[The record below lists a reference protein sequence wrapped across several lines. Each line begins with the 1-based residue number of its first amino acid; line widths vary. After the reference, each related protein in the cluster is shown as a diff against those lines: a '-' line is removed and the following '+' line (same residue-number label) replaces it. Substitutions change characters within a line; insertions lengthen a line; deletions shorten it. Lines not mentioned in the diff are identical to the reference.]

1 MSMLSK
7 IKVSGRQGLR
17 AAGALALFACA
28 LLARAADVQ
37 VAVAANFAA
46 PVARIAEVFERQT
59 AHHAVVVIGSTGQ
72 LYAQIKNGAPFE
84 ILLAA
89 DAATPKRLE
98 DEALAVAGQ
107 RFTYATG
114 KLVLYSTRPG
124 YVDGQGEVLR
134 NGNFAH
140 LALANPA
147 TAPYG
152 TAGQQALRAL
162 GLLEAVRPRIVQG
175 ESIGQTF
182 EFVVS
187 GNAELGFVALSQ
199 AAPPSRPQTGS
210 MWLVPQELYAPI
222 LQDAVLLKPGEGHEA
237 ALAFLR
243 FLRSDP
249 ARAIIRAYGYGV

>member
-1 MSMLSK
+1 MSMISK
-7 IKVSGRQGLR
+7 VKASRRQGLR
-17 AAGALALFACA
+17 AVGALALLTCA
-28 LLARAADVQ
+28 WVARAADVQ

-46 PVARIAEVFERQT
+46 PVARIAEAFNRQT
-59 AHHAVVVIGSTGQ
+59 GHHAVVVIGSTGQ

-114 KLVLYSTRPG
+114 KLVLYSARPG
-124 YVDGQGEVLR
+124 FVDGQGEVLR

-152 TAGQQALRAL
+152 AAGQQALRAL